1 MKMFMYSVKDTKA
14 DLFGR
19 PFYCLNAAHAIRGF
33 TDQVND
39 PMDGQND
46 LFKHTEDFVLYEL
59 GVFEDSTGLIDP
71 LETPKSLITAMM
83 VKKQNS

>member
-1 MKMFMYSVKDTKA
+1 MQMFIYSVKDTKA

-59 GVFEDSTGLIDP
+59 GVFEDQSGQITVLD
-71 LETPKSLITAMM
+71 TPKSLIAAQS